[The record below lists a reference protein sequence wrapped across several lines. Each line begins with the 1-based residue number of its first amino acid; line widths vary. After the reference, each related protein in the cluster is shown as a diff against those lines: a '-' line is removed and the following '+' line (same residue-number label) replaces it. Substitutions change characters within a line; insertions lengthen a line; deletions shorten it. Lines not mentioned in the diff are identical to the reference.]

1 MNRVFKQRH
10 LLLIIL
16 FVLASLL
23 SLKWA
28 QISEQPVIAQL
39 GPPITAAGDEPIEP
53 IPMQVSLNMGK
64 VVLGKQLFHDPKLSS
79 TNNISCASC
88 HDLTMGGTDRKA
100 LSIGINGEIGTI
112 NSPTVLNNSFH
123 FKQFWDGRASSLEE
137 QIEGPIHAPNEMGS
151 SWPEIVEKLKQSPEY
166 VSAFDKLYEKDIS
179 ADHIKDAIATFERSL
194 YTPNSR
200 FDQFLRGDTTALT
213 KEEKEGY
220 RRFKGYGCVACHQ
233 GVLLG
238 GNMYQKFG
246 VFGDYIKERGNETK
260 ADLGRYN
267 VTGKEEDRYMFKV
280 PSLRNISLTAPYFH
294 DGSAKTLDEAVK
306 VMVHYQLGR
315 DAEQKD
321 TDLIIQFLKTLN
333 GEIKE
338 VA

>member
-1 MNRVFKQRH
+1 VFKKRH
-10 LLLIIL
+10 LLFIFL
-16 FVLASLL
+16 FFLASLL
-23 SLKWA
+23 TLMLT
-28 QISEQPVIAQL
+28 QMTEQPGIAKL
-39 GPPITAAGDEPIEP
+39 GPPITASGDEPIEP
-53 IPMQVSLNMGK
+53 IPMQVSLNMEK
-64 VVLGKQLFHDPKLSS
+64 VVLGKQLFHDPKLSK

-88 HDLTMGGTDRKA
+88 HDLTKGGTDRRA
-100 LSIGINGEIGTI
+100 RSLGINGQIGDI

-123 FKQFWDGRASSLEE
+123 FKQFWDGRADSLEE
-137 QIEGPIHAPNEMGS
+137 QIEGPIHADKEMGS
-151 SWPEIVEKLKQSPEY
+151 SWPEIIEKLKQSPEY
-166 VSAFDKLYEKDIS
+166 VSVFDKLYEKDIS
-179 ADHIKDAIATFERSL
+179 ANNIKDAIATFERSL
-194 YTPNSR
+194 YTPNSP
-200 FDQFLRGDTTALT
+200 FDQFLRGNANALT
-213 KEEKEGY
+213 NEEKEGY

-246 VFGDYIKERGNETK
+246 VFGDYIKERGDETK

-294 DGSAKTLDEAVK
+294 DGSAETLDEAVK
-306 VMVHYQLGR
+306 VMVKYQLGR
-315 DAEQKD
+315 EAAQTDI
-321 TDLIIQFLKTLN
+321 DLIIQFLKTLN

>member
-28 QISEQPVIAQL
+28 QINEQPVIAQL
-39 GPPITAAGDEPIEP
+39 GPPISAAGDEPIEP
-53 IPMQVSLNMGK
+53 IPMQIPLNMEK
-64 VVLGKQLFHDPKLSS
+64 VVLGKQLFNDPKLSK
-79 TNNISCASC
+79 TNTISCASC

-100 LSIGINGEIGTI
+100 LSVGIDGQLGTI
-112 NSPTVLNNSFH
+112 NAPTVLNNSFH

-151 SWPEIVEKLKQSPEY
+151 SWPEIVEKLRQSPEY
-166 VSAFDKLYEKDIS
+166 VSAFDKLYEQDIS
-179 ADHIKDAIATFERSL
+179 ADHIKDAIATFERAL

-200 FDQFLRGDTTALT
+200 FDQFLRGNTSALT

-294 DGSAKTLDEAVK
+294 DGSAETLDKAVK
-306 VMVHYQLGR
+306 VMVNYQLGR
-315 DAEQKD
+315 EADQKD
-321 TDLIIQFLKTLN
+321 IDLIIQFLKTLN

>member
-1 MNRVFKQRH
+1 MSRMFKKRH
-10 LLLIIL
+10 LLLVIL

-23 SLKWA
+23 SLKWT
-28 QISEQPVIAQL
+28 QMTEQPVIAQL

-53 IPMQVSLNMGK
+53 IPLHVSLNMEK
-64 VVLGKQLFHDPKLSS
+64 VILGKQLFHDPKLSK
-79 TNNISCASC
+79 NNTISCASC
-88 HDLTMGGTDRKA
+88 HDLTMGGIDRRA
-100 LSIGINGEIGTI
+100 HSLGINGQIGAI
-112 NSPTVLNNSFH
+112 NAPTVLNNSFH

-137 QIEGPIHAPNEMGS
+137 QVDGPIHAANEMGS
-151 SWPEIVEKLKQSPEY
+151 SWPEIIEKLKQSPEY
-166 VSAFDKLYEKDIS
+166 VNAFDKLYEKDIS

-200 FDQFLRGDTTALT
+200 FDQFLRGNANALSDP
-213 KEEKEGY
+213 EKEGY

-267 VTGKEEDRYMFKV
+267 VTGKAEDRYMFKV

-294 DGSAKTLDEAVK
+294 DGSVKTLDEAVK
-306 VMVHYQLGR
+306 VMVKYQLGR
-315 DAEQKD
+315 EPNQKD
-321 TDLIIQFLKTLN
+321 VDLIIQFLKTLN

>member
-1 MNRVFKQRH
+1 MNRVFKKRH
-10 LLLIIL
+10 LLFIFL
-16 FVLASLL
+16 FFLASLL
-23 SLKWA
+23 TLMLT
-28 QISEQPVIAQL
+28 QMTEQPGIAKL
-39 GPPITAAGDEPIEP
+39 GPPITASGDEPIEP
-53 IPMQVSLNMGK
+53 IPMQVSLNMEK
-64 VVLGKQLFHDPKLSS
+64 VVLGKQLFHDPKLSK

-88 HDLTMGGTDRKA
+88 HDLTKGGTDRRA
-100 LSIGINGEIGTI
+100 RSLGINGQIGDI

-123 FKQFWDGRASSLEE
+123 FKQFWDGRADSLEE
-137 QIEGPIHAPNEMGS
+137 QIEGPIHADKEMGS
-151 SWPEIVEKLKQSPEY
+151 SWPEIIEKLKQSPEY
-166 VSAFDKLYEKDIS
+166 VSVFDKLYEKDIS
-179 ADHIKDAIATFERSL
+179 ANNIKDAIATFERSL
-194 YTPNSR
+194 YTPNSP
-200 FDQFLRGDTTALT
+200 FDQFLRGNANALT
-213 KEEKEGY
+213 NEEKEGY

-246 VFGDYIKERGNETK
+246 VFGDYIKERGDETK

-294 DGSAKTLDEAVK
+294 DGSAETLDEAVK
-306 VMVHYQLGR
+306 VMVKYQLGR
-315 DAEQKD
+315 EAAQTDI
-321 TDLIIQFLKTLN
+321 DLIIQFLKTLN

>member
-1 MNRVFKQRH
+1 VNRVFKKRH
-10 LLLIIL
+10 LLFIFL
-16 FVLASLL
+16 FFLASLL
-23 SLKWA
+23 TLMLT
-28 QISEQPVIAQL
+28 QMTEQPGIAKL
-39 GPPITAAGDEPIEP
+39 GPPITASGDEPIEP
-53 IPMQVSLNMGK
+53 IPMQVSLNMEK
-64 VVLGKQLFHDPKLSS
+64 VVLGKQLFHDPKLSK

-88 HDLTMGGTDRKA
+88 HDLTKGGTDRRA
-100 LSIGINGEIGTI
+100 RSLGINGQIGDI

-123 FKQFWDGRASSLEE
+123 FKQFWDGRADSLEE
-137 QIEGPIHAPNEMGS
+137 QIEGPIHADKEMGS
-151 SWPEIVEKLKQSPEY
+151 SWPEIIEKLKQSPEY
-166 VSAFDKLYEKDIS
+166 VSVFDKLYEKDIS
-179 ADHIKDAIATFERSL
+179 ANNIKDAIATFERSL
-194 YTPNSR
+194 YTPNSP
-200 FDQFLRGDTTALT
+200 FDQFLRGNANALT
-213 KEEKEGY
+213 NEEKEGY

-246 VFGDYIKERGNETK
+246 VFGDYIKERGDETK

-294 DGSAKTLDEAVK
+294 DGSAETLDEAVK
-306 VMVHYQLGR
+306 VMVKYQLGR
-315 DAEQKD
+315 EAAQTDI
-321 TDLIIQFLKTLN
+321 DLIIQFLKTLN